1 MPISGLKH
9 CAVHTKS
16 NLMFQ
21 HYLTFFFFPLKN
33 PLSKGLM
40 LCYVL
45 RAVYIFVIM
54 VYPLCFYIA
63 VLKYNV
69 TSDET
74 ESHLGNVI
82 RDT

>member
-9 CAVHTKS
+9 CAVHMKS

-21 HYLTFFFFPLKN
+21 HYLTFFFPLRN
-33 PLSKGLM
+33 LLSKGLM
-40 LCYVL
+40 PYVL
-45 RAVYIFVIM
+45 RAVYIFVTM
-54 VYPLCFYIA
+54 VYPLCFYTV

-82 RDT
+82 RDI